1 MEEWIAAGR
10 VCVNG
15 EPATVG
21 SRAGPGDRVTVD
33 GRPVRLDRADTTRVL
48 LYHKPSGEIVSR
60 DDPAGRPSVFDKLP
74 RLRGARWIAIGRLD
88 FNTSGLLIFTTSGEL
103 ANRMMHPRHAIEREY
118 AVRLLGELSVEQME
132 QLKSGVQLEDGPA
145 QVEGIEDAGG
155 EGSNHWYRVVLREG
169 RNREVRRLFEA
180 LRLTV
185 SRLIRVRYGP
195 IDLPSFLKRGQ
206 TRELEA
212 QDIATLLEVMEM
224 PPAAGRPKQV
234 PPGRRAS
241 AAPDRRTL
249 TPAGARASLRG
260 QKRPQKSQRPGPRR
274 SR

>member
-1 MEEWIAAGR
+1 MEAWIAEGR
-10 VCVNG
+10 IAVNG

-21 SRAGPGDRVTVD
+21 TRVSTGDRVTVD
-33 GRPVRLDRADTTRVL
+33 GKPVRLDRAETTRVL
-48 LYHKPSGEIVSR
+48 LYHKPTGEIVSR

-74 RLRGARWIAIGRLD
+74 RIRGARWIAIGRLD

-103 ANRMMHPRHAIEREY
+103 ANRMMHPRHQIEREY

-132 QLKSGVQLEDGPA
+132 QLKAGVQLEDGPA
-145 QVEGIEDAGG
+145 QVESIEDVGG

-206 TRELEA
+206 LRELDA
-212 QDIATLLEVMEM
+212 QDVATLLEAMEM
-224 PPAAGRPKQV
+224 PPPAAQRPKQA
-234 PPGRRAS
+234 PPGRRAPATVRGAKPPKKNQRQGS
-241 AAPDRRTL
+241 RR
-249 TPAGARASLRG
+249 
-260 QKRPQKSQRPGPRR
+260 PR
-274 SR
+274 